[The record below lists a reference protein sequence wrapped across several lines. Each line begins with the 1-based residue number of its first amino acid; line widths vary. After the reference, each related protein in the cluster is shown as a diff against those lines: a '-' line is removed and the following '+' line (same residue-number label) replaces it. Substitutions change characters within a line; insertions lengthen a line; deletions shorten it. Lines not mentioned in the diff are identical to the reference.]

1 MPDPQESIV
10 RDLEISDGEQVH
22 KASYFVE
29 LGMLH
34 ANIGGKIIRMS
45 VGADTSD
52 EAVRRL
58 LLGHIQTR
66 EWRRRMSQKWIK
78 RTDEHG

>member
-1 MPDPQESIV
+1 
-10 RDLEISDGEQVH
+10 
-22 KASYFVE
+22 
-29 LGMLH
+29 MLH
-34 ANIGGKIIRMS
+34 ANIGGKVIRMS
-45 VGADTSD
+45 VGTDTSD

-78 RTDEHG
+78 RTDEPG